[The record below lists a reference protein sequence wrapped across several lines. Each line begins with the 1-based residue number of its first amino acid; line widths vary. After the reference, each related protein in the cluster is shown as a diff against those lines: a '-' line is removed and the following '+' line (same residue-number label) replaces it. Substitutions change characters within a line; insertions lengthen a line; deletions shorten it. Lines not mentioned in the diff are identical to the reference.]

1 MEPEPGRPG
10 RLSVGEFAFPG
21 PLRDRLVAA
30 IIAGTKTTTTGLLAD
45 YEADYEADCEL
56 DAEPL
61 PRPGDRQV
69 IIDSAGIPV
78 ALIEI
83 TDVRVV
89 RVGDIDLPHAVG
101 EGEGYTSVAEWR
113 SGHERFWHSR
123 EYREYRGDPAF
134 TVNDD
139 TLAVAQQFR
148 VVPGDHQDLGSLL
161 QRAREGD
168 GDRGQLPASF
178 RTAHSPALLTIP
190 SAFPFKPR
198 YRKLCSGVATRATA
212 QPFTSGRD

>member
-1 MEPEPGRPG
+1 MEPEPG

-21 PLRDRLVAA
+21 PLRDQLVAA

-45 YEADYEADCEL
+45 YEL

-83 TDVRVV
+83 ADVRVV
-89 RVGDIDLPHAVG
+89 RLGDIDLPHAVG
-101 EGEGYTSVAEWR
+101 EGEGYASVAEWR
-113 SGHERFWHSR
+113 SGHEKFWHSR
-123 EYREYRGDPAF
+123 EYREYRSDPAF

-161 QRAREGD
+161 RRAREAD
-168 GDRGQLPASF
+168 GDRGQL
-178 RTAHSPALLTIP
+178 
-190 SAFPFKPR
+190 SAR
-198 YRKLCSGVATRATA
+198 HCAQSGFADDTVSV
-212 QPFTSGRD
+212 PV